1 MKVGID
7 KVSATVCEATL
18 LAEKLH
24 HLRDLTAGQLG
35 VPLQEIYRI
44 VKTLPERGT
53 RREILDLLP
62 LKRNELETLFSAHD
76 EPEGGYRVRQA
87 VLYGLGECA
96 RAGLCKELLRRG
108 DIEGFGELKYLSH
121 DGDRRVR
128 YDDSGPAT
136 PVDNRVSGEAIDQL
150 IADLDSG
157 DPKRIAS
164 AQIHRQPGGYD
175 CSCEELD
182 FLVDTA
188 ARVEGVVGAGLTGGG
203 LGGCVL
209 VVARED
215 AVDGLLQILG
225 SEYYEPRGLEDGT
238 IVCAS
243 VAGAGLL

>member
-1 MKVGID
+1 
-7 KVSATVCEATL
+7 
-18 LAEKLH
+18 
-24 HLRDLTAGQLG
+24 LG
-35 VPLQEIYRI
+35 VPPAEIYRI
-44 VKTLPERGT
+44 VKSLPERAS
-53 RREILDLLP
+53 RREILDCLP
-62 LKRNELETLFSAHD
+62 DRKTELKTLFSAHE
-76 EPEGGYRVRQA
+76 EPEEGYRARQV

-96 RAGLCKELLRRG
+96 RAALCKDLLREG

-121 DGDRRVR
+121 DGDRRFR
-128 YDDSGPAT
+128 YSLSDSAT
-136 PVDNRVSGEAIDQL
+136 PVDNRVSDQAMDQL

-157 DPKRIAS
+157 DPERISA

-209 VVARED
+209 VVVKED
-215 AVDGLLQILG
+215 AVEELVRVVR
-225 SEYYEPRGLEDGT
+225 SEYYEPRGLDDGA

-243 VAGAGLL
+243 VEGAGLL